1 MVSVRRQKL
10 NRHEMEAFIQQV
22 SDQVVN
28 LNDSLVEF
36 GEKIDKEYPE
46 LGIRTMVQNETWD
59 LLVARVHQLLDAVDP
74 DAADVLNENA
84 S

>member
-1 MVSVRRQKL
+1 
-10 NRHEMEAFIQQV
+10 MEAFIQQV

>member
-1 MVSVRRQKL
+1 M